1 MIMMMRNDID
11 LKRFFWGD
19 IFIKLLMILMLLLT
33 LTQQIQINSKI
44 DELSKDEIIE
54 DIRKGN
60 DDLLELSKL
69 ESDILSLK
77 YTLSTMTINDVVDDN
92 EQ

>member
-11 LKRFFWGD
+11 LKRYFWGN
-19 IFIKLLMILMLLLT
+19 IVIKLLMIMMLLLT

-44 DELSKDEIIE
+44 NELSKDEIIE

-60 DDLLELSKL
+60 DDLLELARL
-69 ESDILSLK
+69 ENDILKLK
-77 YTLSTMTINDVVDDN
+77 FTLSTFNK
-92 EQ
+92 

>member
-92 EQ
+92 E